1 MSLDGRMPLETD
13 EEIKSDGKL
22 NVTMRRSNAFRS
34 DVFLRRSGTRAT
46 PRPSNMTNAEIY

>member
-1 MSLDGRMPLETD
+1 MSLDGRMPLET
-13 EEIKSDGKL
+13 EAEIKSDGKL